1 MQVIYK
7 KEDGNDKENIE
18 VLNFYKDIAKRLIN
32 EKCTNNVT
40 RIKIITNDG
49 EVSYAIRQRSGT
61 QFICEEYNNLPD
73 DYIDH
78 NTSDKFLTC
87 INPEKNAYKFYKLVV
102 VGNEV
107 KASYGRMGVKKGEQF
122 GERSFMYPASMFWI
136 KYYEKIGKG
145 YEDRTELYLDDK
157 NMNESQNKQ
166 KVSKKIAKST
176 PSSELFEKLYAFA
189 KNAVKRAEIKAPIT
203 DAIIIESKNLLDEM
217 RKTSSVD
224 EFNSYLLKLMSI
236 LQRPVKTGNGRGVKE
251 LMASSQ
257 SDFSSI
263 ILRENDLLM
272 AMDGSA
278 TIKTA
283 DSSSF
288 ADYGIEV
295 FVATD
300 KQKEQ
305 VLSHLSDS
313 LKPKVNKI
321 YRVIPQKQQK
331 LFNEY
336 LKKNNIKKVKQLWHG
351 SHNQN
356 WLSIVKN
363 SLVLNPD
370 AIITGKM
377 FGQGIYFA
385 PSSTK
390 SWNYTSYRGTS
401 WASGSS
407 DVAYMGLYAVAYGK
421 PYDVTSWSASENY
434 KQTMKKKGCDCLH
447 AHAGISLR
455 NDEIVLY
462 HEAAIVLNY
471 IVEFK

>member
-1 MQVIYK
+1 M
-7 KEDGNDKENIE
+7 
-18 VLNFYKDIAKRLIN
+18 R
-32 EKCTNNVT
+32 
-40 RIKIITNDG
+40 
-49 EVSYAIRQRSGT
+49 
-61 QFICEEYNNLPD
+61 
-73 DYIDH
+73 
-78 NTSDKFLTC
+78 
-87 INPEKNAYKFYKLVV
+87 
-102 VGNEV
+102 
-107 KASYGRMGVKKGEQF
+107 KAS
-122 GERSFMYPASMFWI
+122 
-136 KYYEKIGKG
+136 
-145 YEDRTELYLDDK
+145 
-157 NMNESQNKQ
+157 
-166 KVSKKIAKST
+166 
-176 PSSELFEKLYAFA
+176 
-189 KNAVKRAEIKAPIT
+189 
-203 DAIIIESKNLLDEM
+203 
-217 RKTSSVD
+217 SVG

-236 LQRPVKTGNGRGVKE
+236 LQRPVRTGNGKGVKE

-278 TIKTA
+278 PKKTA

-295 FVATD
+295 FEATD

-313 LKPKVNKI
+313 LKSKVNKI

-351 SHNQN
+351 SRNQN

-462 HEAAIVLNY
+462 HEVAIVLNY